1 MGFKDFRRLVE
12 DFLLS
17 SPEKQLTGHDNDD
30 RREGGLGNTA

>member
-12 DFLLS
+12 DFPLS

-30 RREGGLGNTA
+30 GGGGLGNTA